1 MVRTKSGIVYHA
13 PKEHGWR
20 DDEGYITVD
29 TALPGGESA
38 IYDVSLRMYNPLSFE
53 SLAEVSERDRL
64 AGLPHGLNSIEIMA
78 ILDSTARAGNSEDA
92 VRARE
97 FLKQGLRRWPWTLS
111 QLVLQP
117 EGAEEPDRFIHHFGS
132 ENQYDVEGD
141 FAGDSF
147 DVVGNLE
154 LDEERVLR
162 AGFGRYG
169 VKRVNGT
176 SQKINGTNSYL
187 WRNNRNSEKEI
198 VASVGFGADSYR
210 LNLNCNWNP
219 TDEYPAFRAMRIE

>member
-1 MVRTKSGIVYHA
+1 MARTKSGIVYHA

-20 DDEGYITVD
+20 DEEGYITID

-38 IYDVSLRMYNPLSFE
+38 IYDVSLRMYNPMNFE
-53 SLAEVSERDRL
+53 RFAEVSERDRL
-64 AGLPHGLNSIEIMA
+64 AGLPHGGSSIEIMA
-78 ILDSTARAGNSEDA
+78 ILDGAARAGNSEDA

-97 FLKQGLRRWPWTLS
+97 FLRQGLQRWPWTLS
-111 QLVLQP
+111 QIVLQP
-117 EGAEEPDRFIHHFGS
+117 ERAEEPDRFIHNFGS
-132 ENQYDVEGD
+132 ENQYAVEGD

-147 DVVGNLE
+147 DVENLE

-176 SQKINGTNSYL
+176 SQKINGTNSHL

-198 VASVGFGADSYR
+198 VRGVGFVALSDR
-210 LNLNCNWNP
+210 LDLNCNWFLR
-219 TDEYPAFRAMRIE
+219 DDWSAFRVMRVE